1 MMVQDPETGL
11 MNTLD
16 GQFLAHSPLGQ
27 SNMQMNFNATTQ
39 DGS

>member
-1 MMVQDPETGL
+1 MK
-11 MNTLD
+11 TLD